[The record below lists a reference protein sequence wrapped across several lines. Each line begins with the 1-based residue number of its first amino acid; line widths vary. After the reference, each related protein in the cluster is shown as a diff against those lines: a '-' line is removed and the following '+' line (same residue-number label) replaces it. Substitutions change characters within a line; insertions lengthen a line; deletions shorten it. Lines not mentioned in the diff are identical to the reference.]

1 MRQDIEKLG
10 SFFNIS
16 PFFILLPHRMFAVT
30 LKKKFPETSKE
41 VMQA

>member
-1 MRQDIEKLG
+1 MREDIEKLG
-10 SFFNIS
+10 SFSIFLL
-16 PFFILLPHRMFAVT
+16 FFILLPHRMIAVT